1 MDASLA
7 ALRTLRALMP
17 SLKARVYAESMIRSR
32 CFLTVSS
39 MFTSLRYYS
48 NGTVYYMA
56 KGVTLA
62 CESVSY
68 RVGERTLFQELSM
81 TLGWGAKLGVIGEN
95 GAGKSTL
102 LSLLAGEIS
111 PTSGLVDSSS
121 KPAFV
126 PQEKDLLRGDS
137 LVSDE
142 IAACLEP
149 LYEIEEELNQASRE
163 LVAGDS
169 GSLEKYSNALQRAEI
184 QDVWSA
190 PQRIERY
197 LYGLGLESLSRRQR
211 VDELSAGERRRLAMA
226 LTMVSRP
233 EILLLDEPSNYL
245 DEQSRIFLQDEIK
258 NWEGI
263 VIFVSHD
270 REFLE
275 KVPTGICD
283 LDKSFS
289 SQYLY
294 RGAYR
299 DYLKQKDDEINR
311 WKERYANE
319 QEEIR
324 RLKHTVA
331 VKAHQINHHRAMSD
345 NNKKAYGARGDRVQS
360 QISRRVRAARER
372 LNQINRSSIPEPPQS
387 LVMSIAPTKTPVPS
401 SALLAQLR
409 SVKVNKR
416 SKRAITLDIA
426 SDDKIIVTGPNGS
439 GKTTLLEII
448 SGKLKPTQGSILKGN
463 EVSIGYLGHEDLYCQ
478 DKRTAREIYDSSTP
492 DAAPRLTSLGLLEN
506 VDMAACEL
514 SVGQRKRL
522 ELGILL
528 QGDHDILLLDEP
540 TNHLSLRLC
549 EELIELLS
557 TWPAS
562 VIIASH
568 DPWVRSQHGWRIFSV
583 VESAF

>member
-1 MDASLA
+1 
-7 ALRTLRALMP
+7 
-17 SLKARVYAESMIRSR
+17 
-32 CFLTVSS
+32 
-39 MFTSLRYYS
+39 
-48 NGTVYYMA
+48 
-56 KGVTLA
+56 
-62 CESVSY
+62 
-68 RVGERTLFQELSM
+68 M

-111 PTSGLVDSSS
+111 PTAGLVNSSS

-142 IAACLEP
+142 IAECLAP
-149 LYEIEEELNQASRE
+149 LHKIEEELNRASE
-163 LVAGDS
+163 G
-169 GSLEKYSNALQRAEI
+169 LEEEHTESFERYSRALQSAEI
-184 QDVWSA
+184 HDVWSA
-190 PQRIERY
+190 SQRVERY
-197 LYGLGLESLSRRQR
+197 LHGLGLGSLSRQSR

-233 EILLLDEPSNYL
+233 AILLLDEPSNYL
-245 DEQSRIFLQDEIK
+245 DEKARAFLQDEIK
-258 NWEGI
+258 SWEGI
-263 VIFVSHD
+263 VVFVTHD

-283 LDKSFS
+283 LDKTFS

-294 RGAYR
+294 RGAYD

-311 WKERYANE
+311 WKECYANE

-324 RLKHTVA
+324 RLKNTVA
-331 VKAHQINHHRAMSD
+331 VKARQINHHRAIRD

-372 LNQINRSSIPEPPQS
+372 LSRINQSPIPEPPQS
-387 LVMSIAPTKTPVPS
+387 LVMSITPNNPPTLAS
-401 SALLAQLR
+401 SLIIQLR
-409 SVKVNKR
+409 SVKVDKR
-416 SKRAITLDIA
+416 SGKAITLDIA

-439 GKTTLLEII
+439 GKTTLLDVI
-448 SGKLKPTQGSILKGN
+448 SGKLNPTQGTILKSE
-463 EVSIGYLGHEDLYCQ
+463 EVSVGYLGHEDLYCW
-478 DKRTAREIYDSSTP
+478 DKRTARDIYESSTP
-492 DAAPRLTSLGLLEN
+492 EAASRLTALGLLEN
-506 VDMAACEL
+506 IDVAACNL
-514 SVGQRKRL
+514 SIGQRKRL

-528 QGDHDILLLDEP
+528 QGNHDILLLDEP

-549 EELIELLS
+549 EELIKLLS
-557 TWPAS
+557 TWPSS

-568 DPWVRSQHGWRIFSV
+568 DPWVKSQRGWRAVSV
-583 VESAF
+583 VDTAV